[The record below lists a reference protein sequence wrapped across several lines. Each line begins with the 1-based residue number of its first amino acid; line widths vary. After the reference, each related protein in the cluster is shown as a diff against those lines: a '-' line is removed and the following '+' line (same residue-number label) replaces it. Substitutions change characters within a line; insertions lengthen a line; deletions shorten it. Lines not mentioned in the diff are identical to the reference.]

1 MRVGALGRLRRP
13 RRPAADGDL
22 SAVLLEHLSDGVIA
36 CDADGSTLT
45 FNRKAREIFGPPD
58 AHVTQQ
64 ECAEY
69 FALHAPGEER
79 HMPMTDVPLARALNG
94 ERVRDMAVEVRPRNG
109 RRRILTVSG
118 EPIRRRRRILGA
130 VVVVRDVTARAELEA
145 ALELKA
151 AVTEHM
157 TQSVLVVRAADGEV
171 VYANDAAE
179 RLFGYRAAELV
190 GLPMSR
196 LNVGTGREPA
206 ERASEILAALERSGV
221 WSAQM
226 ECARKDGTHIPCAV
240 TVSPF
245 DHVGQGT
252 LWIAVH
258 TGVAA

>member
-1 MRVGALGRLRRP
+1 MRVPLGRRR
-13 RRPAADGDL
+13 RAGRPAADGDL
-22 SAVLLEHLSDGVIA
+22 SATLLEHLSDGVIA
-36 CDADGSTLT
+36 CDADGGTLT

-58 AHVTQQ
+58 AHVTQE

-79 HMPMTDVPLARALNG
+79 HMPIEQVPLARALRG
-94 ERVRDMAVEVRPRNG
+94 EHVRDVAVEVRPRNG

-130 VVVVRDVTARAELEA
+130 VVVLRDVTARVELEA
-145 ALELKA
+145 ALQLRA
-151 AVTEHM
+151 AVTEHI
-157 TQSVLVVRAADGEV
+157 TQSVVVVRAADGEI

-179 RLFGYRAAELV
+179 ALFGYAPDELV
-190 GLPMSR
+190 GQPMSR

-206 ERASEILAALERSGV
+206 EQASEMLDALEHPRV
-221 WSAQM
+221 WTVRM
-226 ECARKDGTHIPCAV
+226 DCARKDGSHIPCDV

-245 DHVGQGT
+245 EQPGRGT

-258 TGVAA
+258 TGVTA